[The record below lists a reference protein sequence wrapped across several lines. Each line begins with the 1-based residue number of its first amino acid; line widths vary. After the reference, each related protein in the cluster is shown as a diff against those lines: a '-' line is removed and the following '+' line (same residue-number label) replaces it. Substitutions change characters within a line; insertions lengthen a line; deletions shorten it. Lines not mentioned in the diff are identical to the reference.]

1 MTILIVPFFCEHIAT
16 DCNFDPDFQYVLYF
30 LILSVFCR
38 SAEYFSVC
46 FFPGRPSS
54 FSCLDGKES
63 PGGVAVGCYTRRVT
77 DRAWTGIQSGG
88 ETPEGNAATMVRERE
103 FDSPGSDKIPLAIKL
118 LKKVVF
124 FLPLLAAHGKCY
136 RFNTAVSCLT

>member
-1 MTILIVPFFCEHIAT
+1 MVKKRTIKIVMFYLFCLFPNSHLISLFKISSLTFRLFFHYKLNRPFFCEHIAT

-77 DRAWTGIQSGG
+77 DRA
-88 ETPEGNAATMVRERE
+88 
-103 FDSPGSDKIPLAIKL
+103 
-118 LKKVVF
+118 
-124 FLPLLAAHGKCY
+124 
-136 RFNTAVSCLT
+136 